1 MEVTA
6 KKSLAQP
13 HNCYNI
19 FFILER
25 QMLIHAMK
33 GSSDGDGTPAR
44 VSDEKK
50 IASSVDVDVD
60 LNGYDSL
67 SLPELPQRYKGLT
80 LENGWYIPGKNAKRK
95 HVKTHGLTSC
105 SFAGLARTVSSNWRV
120 ADSETKDY
128 CNTVA
133 SIIKERYANLLKAG
147 GIGSTKKSRLKK
159 KKLKR
164 RSSMPNMGM
173 ADIPNQGNLPLS
185 LSTHGEPSPYIAN
198 SGTMAPNTISVT
210 PEEHAY
216 YNYLLTIHKNQE
228 NTLISL
234 PSAQYDNMGF
244 ETRQET
250 MNKKQQN
257 TLCSWASAQYTGTC
271 FEVRQETQ
279 LHPGASFK
287 TDVDFSELNRGC
299 SSGDPRCRTSDPT
312 PLYPQFVMNNV
323 NFQPNQVHYNPENNS
338 QEQESCESSSN
349 SKRMTCSNLAIFEDT
364 GASDLAAGSES
375 PKVCSGIGAK
385 KSGRIFL
392 DESSR
397 SSAPMEHEITSFC
410 QEKGMSF
417 KAKSSFGDCSRG
429 RSNCFPRR
437 RASNPMPLDY
447 QISAPAPLN
456 PENNPQENGGSSS
469 NSKRTSCSD
478 LSTFYEESGGSS
490 SNSKRMSSSDLSMF
504 YDMAFSRMSAQIG
517 LEMASQPNPKQ
528 RRMRL
533 DSNITPRLDEFLG
546 QEWMNR
552 PIEKSNLAMES
563 EFPNDP
569 VTTTM
574 GELDIDCSPIPHRN
588 APNNHSNKTSQEV
601 DICDSVIRDMAS
613 GMW

>member
-25 QMLIHAMK
+25 QKLIQAMK

-44 VSDEKK
+44 ALSENGTD
-50 IASSVDVDVD
+50 SLVD
-60 LNGYDSL
+60 LGGYGSL
-67 SLPELPQRYKGLT
+67 KLPELPQRYKDLS
-80 LENGWYIPGKNAKRK
+80 LENRWYVPGKNAKRK
-95 HVKTHGLTSC
+95 HVKTHGLA
-105 SFAGLARTVSSNWRV
+105 SFADMARTVASNWKV
-120 ADSETKDY
+120 VDSETEKY
-128 CNTVA
+128 CHTVA
-133 SIIKERYANLLKAG
+133 RIIKDRYTTLLKAG
-147 GIGSTKKSRLKK
+147 WIGSTTKRGPKKKSQTISKK
-159 KKLKR
+159 KKSPKIAMNR
-164 RSSMPNMGM
+164 RQHPLLPHNLAM
-173 ADIPNQGNLPLS
+173 ADIPNRGNLHRS
-185 LSTHGEPSPYIAN
+185 SSTESIIPSASIAN
-198 SGTMAPNTISVT
+198 NGIVSSDTF
-210 PEEHAY
+210 
-216 YNYLLTIHKNQE
+216 YNYFVTLTS
-228 NTLISL
+228 T
-234 PSAQYDNMGF
+234 YDNMGF
-244 ETRQET
+244 ATRH
-250 MNKKQQN
+250 
-257 TLCSWASAQYTGTC
+257 
-271 FEVRQETQ
+271 ETQ
-279 LHPGASFK
+279 LLPGTSAK
-287 TDVDFSELNRGC
+287 ADANSEHSRNLG
-299 SSGDPRCRTSDPT
+299 SGNLSRRASDPM
-312 PLYPQFVMNNV
+312 PLEHQFLMNNM
-323 NFQPNQVHYNPENNS
+323 NFEPNQAPYNGESNT
-338 QEQESCESSSN
+338 QESCESSSN

-385 KSGRIFL
+385 KSGGIFL
-392 DESSR
+392 DESRR
-397 SSAPMEHEITSFC
+397 SSAPMEHEIASFC
-410 QEKGMSF
+410 QETGTSLCQ
-417 KAKSSFGDCSRG
+417 SDFGDCSRG
-429 RSNCFPRR
+429 RSNRYLPR